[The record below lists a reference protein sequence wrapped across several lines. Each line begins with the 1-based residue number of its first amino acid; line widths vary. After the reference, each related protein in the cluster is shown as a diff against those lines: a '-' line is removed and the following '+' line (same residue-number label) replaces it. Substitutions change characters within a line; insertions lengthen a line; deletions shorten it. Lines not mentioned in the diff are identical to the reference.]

1 MTVAWTAGT
10 LAVPLFLGD
19 IFAAA
24 NELRVRE
31 DAAMRSDMHRNIY
44 KVMGFAGCL
53 PLITMVRMGCTGIA
67 GERFL
72 KRIRLLLFA
81 VLLDQP
87 IAFFDES
94 LSGEIV
100 NRMAADTEVLH
111 MFVSTALPDLV
122 YGVLLMTTC
131 FVVMMYVDW
140 RLTLDGQ

>member
-1 MTVAWTAGT
+1 
-10 LAVPLFLGD
+10 
-19 IFAAA
+19 
-24 NELRVRE
+24 
-31 DAAMRSDMHRNIY
+31 MHRNIY

-111 MFVSTALPDLV
+111 KFVSTALPNLV

-131 FVVMMYVDW
+131 FVVMIWAVTS
-140 RLTLDGQ
+140 RSFLGFPASQRSF